1 MKIMPFDYKTKCMI
15 TIIKLNNKFRV
26 FVKGK

>member
-1 MKIMPFDYKTKCMI
+1 MPFDYKTKCMI